1 MIIAAKLIYLVSLA
15 MVTTSPP
22 PSTDGG
28 KTTLPPYQNWEVAY
42 LDLKSDC
49 LCLAHGDGSKR
60 IVIDKGGNHPSWSLD
75 GSRLAYYKG
84 SAVFIR
90 DMKTGKTHVLFSSK
104 DLEPGRLSFDP
115 KYPIL
120 DVPFGGGIKLVGLDK
135 REYGSYTGQHRRG
148 SVNAVA
154 WSHSGRKMLFT
165 SDGDIW
171 LGERQLNRNDLLKG
185 YRLEV
190 SYVDAIRLAP
200 LAFFFDGQGGSVS
213 TPFWVDDL
221 AWFPD
226 EKSLVFHYQ
235 RQGGGGM
242 SNVGFIDL
250 MPVPE
255 PKDMHSINKWFNS
268 LSGYKTIIRWLDDSA
283 RGPAICPD
291 GLTLSVSKRFKGSV
305 VGEFGLVLIDKSGNN
320 LKPLIPEAEQAAW
333 RPFVNSNLKR

>member
-1 MIIAAKLIYLVSLA
+1 MYIAAHLIYLVSIVL
-15 MVTTSPP
+15 VTTPTP
-22 PSTDGG
+22 PSTGSS

-42 LDLKSDC
+42 VDFKTDN
-49 LCLAHGDGSKR
+49 LCLAHEDGSKR
-60 IVIDKGGNHPSWSLD
+60 IVIAKGGNHPSWSPD
-75 GSRLAYYKG
+75 GSRLAFYKG
-84 SAVFIR
+84 SSVFIR
-90 DMKTGKTHVLFSSK
+90 DMKTGKTHVVFSSK

-135 REYGSYTGQHRRG
+135 RENGSFTGQHRRG
-148 SVNAVA
+148 FVNAVA
-154 WSHSGRKMLFT
+154 WSPSGRKMLFT

-171 LGERQLNRNDLLKG
+171 LGERQLNLNDLLKG
-185 YRLEV
+185 YRLKV

-235 RQGGGGM
+235 RQGGGGV

-250 MPVPE
+250 TPVSA

-268 LSGYKTIIRWLDDSA
+268 LSGYKIKIRWLDDSA
-283 RGPAICPD
+283 SGPAICPD
-291 GLTLSVSKRFKGSV
+291 GLTVSVSKDFKGSA
-305 VGEFGLVLIDKSGNN
+305 VGEFGLVLIDKAGNN
-320 LKPLIPEAEQAAW
+320 LKSLIPEAEQAAW
-333 RPFVNSNLKR
+333 RPISSSKRTN